1 MLKLSPTKEDLVAKE
16 EFVSLPSL
24 YLKSSSSQDACAAPD
39 DSFNID
45 SLKSALPEE
54 SADGAVVIA
63 SSSSDD

>member
-1 MLKLSPTKEDLVAKE
+1 MLKLSPTKEELVAKE

-24 YLKSSSSQDACAAPD
+24 YLKSSSSQDACAAPED
-39 DSFNID
+39 ALNLD

-54 SADGAVVIA
+54 SSTVIVVA